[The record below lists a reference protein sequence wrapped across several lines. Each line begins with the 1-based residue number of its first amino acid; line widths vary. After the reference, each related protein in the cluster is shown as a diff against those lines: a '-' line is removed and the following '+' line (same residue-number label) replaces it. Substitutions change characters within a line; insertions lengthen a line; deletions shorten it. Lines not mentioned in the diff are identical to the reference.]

1 MNILSIHLQQKERDR
16 KKIMTKKELI
26 EKIELVEND
35 VTLEERV
42 YDFDIILALFQNSR
56 PADAMKLATPEQQHM
71 LIEAFAYH
79 CRFAEIAKYIK
90 AETWKEDAYRILAS
104 SANSRNFGNI
114 SDYIDTFKPYVKYI
128 NCKEV
133 CLTALEKLQASR
145 TIDAEYYSAHWILRL
160 ILTAAP
166 MGES

>member
-1 MNILSIHLQQKERDR
+1 
-16 KKIMTKKELI
+16 MTKKELI
-26 EKIELVEND
+26 EKIKLVEND

-42 YDFDIILALFQNSR
+42 YDFEIILALFQNFR
-56 PADAMKLATPEQQHM
+56 PADAMRLATPEQQHM
-71 LIEAFAYH
+71 LIEEFAYH
-79 CRFAEIAKYIK
+79 CRFAEIAKDIK

-104 SANSRNFGNI
+104 SSNYRNFVNI
-114 SDYIDTFKPYVKYI
+114 SDYIDTFKSYIKYI
-128 NCKEV
+128 DCTEV
-133 CLTALEKLQASR
+133 GLTALDKLAASQ

>member
-35 VTLEERV
+35 VTLEEKV
-42 YDFDIILALFQNSR
+42 YDFDIILALFQNFQ
-56 PADAMKLATPEQQHM
+56 PADAMRLATPEQQHM
-71 LIEAFAYH
+71 LIEEFAYH